1 MNNIY
6 IKRADTY
13 YPSSKKIKEDIDMEE
28 NKNLNAVKNEEQELD
43 LDTLEKV
50 TGGSLRDAHVRNTSS
65 ASSSSKDRI

>member
-1 MNNIY
+1 
-6 IKRADTY
+6 
-13 YPSSKKIKEDIDMEE
+13 MEE